1 MGNSCLLSE
10 TLSGRQLHMREI
22 EGDEWRSRDWWVTI
36 CAIQVQSMWDSITTT
51 PFKKYCSY
59 IYVSHIHILCV
70 KSSWWSCEG
79 ILFLCRY
86 HGVLISWCRYHG
98 ADIMV
103 PMSWCRC
110 HGVLRPNFIRSLLLF
125 ASPFYQWQVI
135 YMPSSIKRY
144 NWIHLTF
151 GNDIMGLFWI
161 DMKNTTF

>member
-22 EGDEWRSRDWWVTI
+22 EGDEWSRRDWWVTI
-36 CAIQVQSMWDSITTT
+36 CAIHLQSMWDSITTT

-59 IYVSHIHILCV
+59 ICV
-70 KSSWWSCEG
+70 TYTYTLRKELLVELQSD
-79 ILFLCRY
+79 IVF
-86 HGVLISWCRYHG
+86 VPISWC
-98 ADIMV
+98 ADITV
-103 PMSWCRC
+103 PISWCRC

-151 GNDIMGLFWI
+151 GNDIMSLFWI
-161 DMKNTTF
+161 DMTNTTF

>member
-36 CAIQVQSMWDSITTT
+36 CAIQVQSMWGSITTT

-59 IYVSHIHILCV
+59 TCVSQIHILCV
-70 KSSWWSCEG
+70 KSSWWNYKV

-86 HGVLISWCRYHG
+86 HSVPISWC

-103 PMSWCRC
+103 PISWCWYHGADVMVCWDLTLYGPCCCSPPRFISGKWYIC
-110 HGVLRPNFIRSLLLF
+110 HHRSNVTIEYISLLEMISWAYF
-125 ASPFYQWQVI
+125 E
-135 YMPSSIKRY
+135 
-144 NWIHLTF
+144 
-151 GNDIMGLFWI
+151 
-161 DMKNTTF
+161 